1 MSKRDSVRE
10 QSISAQDGSGAKLT
24 REPGLERDPSL
35 GLKRTGLEQWVTT
48 PNLLGLSFAVQ
59 LVLVLYANHVDNHS
73 ERYGGLKYT
82 DVDWRV
88 VTDGAKLIF
97 AGMGSG
103 AADNGEATKAG
114 GSGLTGGVDGLGWKR
129 AEGWFIN
136 DTGIPIGE

>member
-1 MSKRDSVRE
+1 M
-10 QSISAQDGSGAKLT
+10 
-24 REPGLERDPSL
+24 
-35 GLKRTGLEQWVTT
+35 TT
-48 PNLLGLSFAVQ
+48 PNLLGLSFVVQ
-59 LVLVLYANHVDNHS
+59 LVLVLYANHVDNHP
-73 ERYGGLKYT
+73 EKYGGLKYT

-103 AADNGEATKAG
+103 AAGKGEATKAG
-114 GSGLTGGVDGLGWKR
+114 GAGLTGGEDGTGWKR